1 MTNEIPFGTQVV
13 LAANDLPSIN
23 DVTYSELIEII
34 SKVIKMGLVK
44 TLGITPLFAN
54 FRMLVTS

>member
-1 MTNEIPFGTQVV
+1 MQVV

-34 SKVIKMGLVK
+34 SKVMKI
-44 TLGITPLFAN
+44 N
-54 FRMLVTS
+54 FVNFWYYHMLS